1 MCHICFTV
9 ERTLLHGAFCA
20 LLSFCRPC
28 PSSRNGK
35 QIGKR
40 PPPPPH
46 SATTSKSP
54 PPPIDNSMRHLF
66 SAPVVQHAPMPIFH
80 AFLYLT
86 FFFVHYNLRVVVFAV
101 WPQL

>member
-1 MCHICFTV
+1 MCHICFKV

-46 SATTSKSP
+46 STTTSKSP
-54 PPPIDNSMRHLF
+54 PPPPLTIAWRIYLVFMWSNMPRCQSSMLF
-66 SAPVVQHAPMPIFH
+66 
-80 AFLYLT
+80 YT
-86 FFFVHYNLRVVVFAV
+86 
-101 WPQL
+101 